1 MLYSSAKPFQVC
13 TSADVVRVRKKM
25 TEAMKS
31 ATREVGY
38 PNLKPN
44 QFGALNV
51 IKGDIILH
59 EAIIVACY
67 HTS

>member
-1 MLYSSAKPFQVC
+1 
-13 TSADVVRVRKKM
+13 M
-25 TEAMKS
+25 TEAMKN

-44 QFGALNV
+44 QLGALNV

-67 HTS
+67 HTCQSSLVRQNLKVGWLQVCCWL